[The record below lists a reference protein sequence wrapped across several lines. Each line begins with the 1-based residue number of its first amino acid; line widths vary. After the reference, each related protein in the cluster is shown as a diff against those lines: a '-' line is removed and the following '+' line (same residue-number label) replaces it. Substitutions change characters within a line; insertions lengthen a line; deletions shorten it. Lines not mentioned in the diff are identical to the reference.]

1 MARPT
6 CMRTDFAI
14 RSHDNILSAREPKHL
29 LYETQGKIAI
39 ITLNR
44 PDAMNAFSL
53 PMIKNW
59 TAALQTAQEDP
70 EVRVIVVTGTGDS
83 FCAGGDV
90 NTMLAGKGFVA
101 CDDQGES
108 WGRLAIDRKKALT
121 DHIHKIALL
130 LENMDKPVLCA
141 INGTAVGAGLDMA
154 LMCDMRIA
162 ADSARLST
170 GYVKAGLVP
179 GDGGAFYLPRLV
191 GLPKAL
197 ELLWTG
203 DFISAEEAERIGMVN
218 SVVPAADLM
227 KVTMEVAQK
236 IADAPPVCVQ
246 IIKRAVYSSQRTN
259 DLRTALDLIS
269 SQMAIVTEMA
279 DHREGL
285 AAIKEK
291 RRPIFTGE

>member
-1 MARPT
+1 MARPA
-6 CMRTDFAI
+6 CIRTNFTS
-14 RSHDNILSAREPKHL
+14 RSQNNNLPEREPKHL
-29 LYETQGKIAI
+29 LYEKEGHIAI

-53 PMIKNW
+53 PMIKDW
-59 TAALQTAQEDP
+59 AAALQIAQDDP
-70 EVRVIVVTGTGDS
+70 EVRVIVVTGAGDC

-90 NTMLAGKGFVA
+90 NTMLAGQGFVA
-101 CDDQGES
+101 NDDQGES
-108 WGRLAIDRKKALT
+108 WGHLAIDRKKALT
-121 DHIHKIALL
+121 DHIHKIALM

-141 INGTAVGAGLDMA
+141 VNGTAVGAGLDMA
-154 LMCDMRIA
+154 LMCDLRIV
-162 ADSARLST
+162 ADTARLSA
-170 GYVKAGLVP
+170 GYVKVGLVP
-179 GDGGAFYLPRLV
+179 GDGGAYYLPRLV

-203 DFISAEEAERIGMVN
+203 DFISAVEAERIGLVN

-227 KVTMEVAQK
+227 RVTLELAEK
-236 IADAPPVCVQ
+236 IAEAPPVCVQ
-246 IIKRAVYSSQRTN
+246 MIKRAVYSSQRTN

-285 AAIKEK
+285 AAVKEK
-291 RRPIFTGE
+291 RKPVFTGR